1 MVNVFLV
8 CPTCKKKGFIEIPE
22 KMNKDP
28 SGGILAIDL
37 EANILCQHSFII
49 YLDSN
54 LQVRECVIPDFK
66 VELPE
71 LKLEDQI
78 RTKALPNR
86 DVFDIDL
93 IKLNLPFMLLAH
105 VLKSIFF
112 KEKIVIISNQ
122 EFFFSHIYNFFKDIT
137 QDSFGIDIYVTNQD
151 GYMKNKKKYKNC
163 VVLEE
168 NKILADN
175 NKVINSKKLKVEKQ
189 IVKNFLSTYDLVYCY
204 IMLKNEINKAYE
216 LSKSIADYVIKSKEA
231 EELNQQIFTDFLKEK
246 YQTKISRTY
255 LTFLCEIVKINF
267 EVKDSRIFYPSK
279 TFKSFWN
286 S

>member
-22 KMNKDP
+22 ERNKDP

-37 EANILCQHSFII
+37 EANILCQHSFIV
-49 YLDSN
+49 YLDNN
-54 LQVRECVIPDFK
+54 LKVRECVIPDFK

-78 RTKALPNR
+78 RTTGLPDR

-93 IKLNLPFMLLAH
+93 IKLNLPFILLAH

-168 NKILADN
+168 KKVLEDCNKT
-175 NKVINSKKLKVEKQ
+175 INPKKLKVEKQ

-204 IMLKNEINKAYE
+204 ITLKNEINKAYE

-231 EELNQQIFTDFLKEK
+231 EELNQQIITVFLKAK
-246 YQTKISRTY
+246 YQIKISNAY
-255 LTFLCEIVKINF
+255 LTFLCEIVKIYF
-267 EVKDSRIFYPSK
+267 EVEDSRILYPNS